1 MLNPATQSNHI
12 KTSSD
17 ILQEFNQKHYGSQE
31 FRPSVVQINHQTKS
45 AVTHSNHNLS
55 NHDAINQSNQ
65 YFTPQPS
72 SQIQQQNNIA
82 KSNVYNDTYQSN
94 NGIQQSN
101 YKAYVQDNQS
111 KIQKPNQL
119 QQQQAQQFS
128 QNNQVSNN
136 IFLSGIQQNQ
146 NPPRSDNLYSISS
159 RIEEHQ
165 RLSQKKASNKLY
177 DSFIGKE
184 KDLESS
190 FTNGNENSKKA
201 NQFNDNLGK
210 DFKQMTSR
218 EIGQSLLQQEQKR
231 YFSPASPE
239 QLQNI
244 ITLKRNRGVYKGQ
257 VKQIKG
263 ENVLEGIGQM
273 EMFNG
278 DIYMGYFWRN
288 YMHGD
293 GYLLKQNGD
302 FYNGKFQNDKI
313 QGFGR
318 YYYING
324 DLYEGNFYYGVRQS
338 ENAKFYSAAEDAWYE
353 IPFDQDRKHG
363 KGQRK
368 DNQGVVLN
376 VEFFQDVLQTGD
388 NVNISQVN
396 LNDYFVSKIKE
407 EVLYENQPVKEE
419 VVKRTKK
426 EQKPKDIHYQAMQE
440 LEGFIKE
447 GLPIY
452 SFEQQLSNPIQ
463 GQAIYKFQDGSYY
476 AGNWLNGVF
485 HGFGHYYD
493 SKVGLY
499 KGDFIQ
505 GLKNGFADMFYFNG
519 DEYHGMWVQDLKHDE
534 KAQYF
539 KFSKQ
544 QAYEAYFSQGNLIKI
559 IKPVQQQLF

>member
-1 MLNPATQSNHI
+1 MLNPPAQSNHI

-17 ILQEFNQKHYGSQE
+17 ILQEFNQKNYANQD
-31 FRPSVVQINHQTKS
+31 FRPSIVQINHQAKS
-45 AVTHSNHNLS
+45 VQGHSNHNLS
-55 NHDAINQSNQ
+55 NYDAINQSNQ
-65 YFTPQPS
+65 YITPQPS

-82 KSNVYNDTYQSN
+82 KSNAYIDSQQRN

-101 YKAYVQDNQS
+101 IRDYFQDNQS
-111 KIQKPNQL
+111 KIQRLNQL
-119 QQQQAQQFS
+119 QQQQIQQFN
-128 QNNQVSNN
+128 QNNLATNN
-136 IFLSGIQQNQ
+136 IFHSEVIQSQNY
-146 NPPRSDNLYSISS
+146 PRADNLNSISN

-165 RLSQKKASNKLY
+165 RLSQKKGSNKLY

-190 FTNGNENSKKA
+190 FTNDNVKKGK
-201 NQFNDNLGK
+201 QFYESVGQEQ
-210 DFKQMTSR
+210 KQMNSR
-218 EIGQSLLQQEQKR
+218 EMGLSLLEKEQKR
-231 YFSPASPE
+231 YFSPASPDY
-239 QLQNI
+239 LQNV
-244 ITLKRNRGVYKGQ
+244 ITLKRNRGIYKGQ
-257 VKQIKG
+257 VKQIKD
-263 ENVLEGIGQM
+263 ETILEGIGQL
-273 EMFNG
+273 EMPNG

-302 FYNGKFQNDKI
+302 FYNGKFLNDKI
-313 QGFGR
+313 QGHGK

-324 DLYEGNFYYGVRQS
+324 DKYEGNFYYGVRQS
-338 ENAKFYSAAEDAWYE
+338 EYSKFYSAAEDAWYD

-368 DNQGVVLN
+368 DAQGNILN
-376 VEFFQDVLQTGD
+376 VEFFQDVLQQSE
-388 NVNISQVN
+388 NVNVPQIN
-396 LNDYFVSKIKE
+396 MNDYFISKIPE
-407 EVLYENQPVKEE
+407 QVE

-426 EQKPKDIHYQAMQE
+426 ELKPKDIHQQAMQE
-440 LEGFIKE
+440 LEGFIQE

-452 SFEQQLSNPIQ
+452 SFDKQHQNPIQ

-493 SKVGLY
+493 AKVGLY
-499 KGDFIQ
+499 KGDFIS

-534 KAQYF
+534 NAQYF

-544 QAYEAYFSQGNLIKI
+544 QNYSAYFNQGNLIKI
-559 IKPVQQQLF
+559 IQPAQQQQF